1 MKNDI
6 VTVVVKYKNLDDSVV
21 EKLCVVIRVVISVLV
36 TTKPKRVLS
45 QLLQQ
50 RAITINR
57 LFQKIILNSK
67 FFSHGVHNNLN

>member
-6 VTVVVKYKNLDDSVV
+6 VTVVGKYKNLDDSVV

>member
-67 FFSHGVHNNLN
+67 FLSHGVHNNLN